1 MADGIL
7 GLGSGQAS
15 TLNQELIDKLKDA
28 ERKSTVEPIE
38 NRLDAI
44 TRVASE
50 DGETSDGEALKLAA
64 ITAKANE
71 LLEAVEPFYQF
82 TSSGT
87 TVFDL
92 KSANTTGTSVV
103 FDAAS
108 ESSLNTGSTI
118 VKVDQLATRDVYQSV
133 LINSANLENDINDG
147 ELTIAIAGDDGLFSE
162 SYTFDTTNKNYKEL
176 VTEINFNANI
186 TASLEKVSDDSY
198 RIVIKSAN
206 SGEANALKISQSTSQ
221 SLGFGTTSTSANSYT
236 STDIPVA
243 GSIVIDGET
252 FTLDGTTES
261 YQDLATK
268 IDASA
273 TFNASYENDKLIIS
287 RVDGAE
293 VSVTQDDFNFGL
305 ASSKNGQ
312 TIQAQNLNA
321 TVNGVEYDISSNVI
335 TVDGGLKITAVEAN
349 DPNDP
354 NDYSTISIEEDSTYV
369 ETYLQN
375 FVNKYNELVEL
386 VNVELYSADSPMR
399 DTDSL
404 RTMMESIKDKIFK
417 NYGENGEFNIFNL
430 GLDLDKS
437 GTLSVDTERL
447 NEVIADD
454 YESLKSLFFDSYG
467 KDANGESQT
476 IMGLGSELKEYIDAL
491 DGFDGILYTYEE
503 RLTERQETLE
513 EEKEKAEKALESK
526 YSLLA
531 QQFASYSTI
540 ITQMESSF
548 SGLSLMIKQSI
559 ASN

>member
-64 ITAKANE
+64 ITTKANE

-133 LINSANLENDINDG
+133 LINSANLENDINGG

-186 TASLEKVSDDSY
+186 TASLEQVSDDSY

-221 SLGFGTTSTSANSYT
+221 SLGFGASSTATNSYT
-236 STDIPVA
+236 STDIPSA

-252 FTLDGTTES
+252 FTLDGSTES

-305 ASSKNGQ
+305 ESSKNGQ

-321 TVNGVEYDISSNVI
+321 TVNGVEYDVSSNVI

-354 NDYSTISIEEDSTYV
+354 NDYSTISIEEDTTYV

-375 FVNKYNELVEL
+375 FVNKYNELVDM
-386 VNVELYSADSPMR
+386 VNEELYSADSPMK

-417 NYGENGEFNIFNL
+417 NYGENGDLNVFNL

-437 GTLSVDTERL
+437 GTLSVNTERL

-454 YESLKSLFFDSYG
+454 YESLKNLFFDSYG
-467 KDANGESQT
+467 KDENGESQT

-491 DGFDGILYTYEE
+491 DGFDGILYTYED
-503 RLTERQETLE
+503 RLNARQESLE
-513 EEKEKAEKALESK
+513 AEKEKAEKALESK
-526 YSLLA
+526 YALLA
-531 QQFASYSTI
+531 QQFASYATI

-548 SGLSLMIKQSI
+548 SGLSLMIEQST
-559 ASN
+559 AK